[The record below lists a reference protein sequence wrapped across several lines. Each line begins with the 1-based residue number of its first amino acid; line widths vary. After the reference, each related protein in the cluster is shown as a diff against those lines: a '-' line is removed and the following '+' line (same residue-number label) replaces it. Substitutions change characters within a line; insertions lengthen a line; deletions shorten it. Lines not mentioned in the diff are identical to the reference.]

1 MLLDVPIHA
10 SCGHVVPSPARF
22 AELVDRY
29 DAFLFDAYGVLVD
42 TGGVC
47 PGAASA
53 IAHVRAAG
61 KPLRVVTNDASRLP
75 ASAAARFARVG
86 LPITED
92 EIVSSGQ
99 LLVGHVAATGLAGAR
114 ALVLGTDDA
123 RTYAALAG
131 LVPVTPAELVD
142 GEVDAIVV
150 CDDAGFALLEGINA
164 ALTVA
169 VHALDRG
176 RPLALVCPNPDIIYP
191 RGGGALGFTAGGLAL
206 MLEAGMRRR
215 HPGAPGFAYLGKPA
229 PAIFELA
236 RATLPAG
243 ARPLMIGD
251 QLETDIAGACGAGVD
266 CALVTGV
273 SRWRDD
279 VGCAHI
285 PQWLLDDLS

>member
-1 MLLDVPIHA
+1 
-10 SCGHVVPSPARF
+10 
-22 AELVDRY
+22 
-29 DAFLFDAYGVLVD
+29 
-42 TGGVC
+42 VC
-47 PGAASA
+47 TGAATA

-75 ASAAARFARVG
+75 ASAAARFARLG

-99 LLVGHVAATGLAGAR
+99 LLVGHVAAHGLTGAR

-123 RTYAALAG
+123 RAYAARAG
-131 LVPVTPAELVD
+131 LDTVTPAALGD
-142 GEVDAIVV
+142 GDVDAIVV
-150 CDDAGFALLEGINA
+150 SDDAGFALLDGINA
-164 ALTVA
+164 ALTAA
-169 VHALDRG
+169 VRALENG
-176 RPLALVCPNPDIIYP
+176 RPIALICPNPDIIYP

-236 RATLPAG
+236 RATLPHG
-243 ARPLMIGD
+243 ARSLMIGD
-251 QLETDIAGACGAGVD
+251 QLETDIAGGCGAGLD

-273 SRWRDD
+273 SRWRDGN
-279 VGCAHI
+279 GCAHV
-285 PQWLLDDLS
+285 PRWLLDDLS

>member
-1 MLLDVPIHA
+1 
-10 SCGHVVPSPARF
+10 VVPSPARF

-75 ASAAARFARVG
+75 ANAAARFARVG
-86 LPITED
+86 LPIDEA

-99 LLVGHVAATGLAGAR
+99 LLVGHVAAAGLAGAR
-114 ALVLGTDDA
+114 TLVLGTDDA
-123 RTYAALAG
+123 RAFATLAG
-131 LVPVTPAELVD
+131 LDAITPAALGD
-142 GEVDAIVV
+142 GEIDAIVV
-150 CDDAGFALLEGINA
+150 SDDAGFALLEGINA
-164 ALTVA
+164 ALTAA
-169 VHALDRG
+169 VRSLDRG
-176 RPLALVCPNPDIIYP
+176 RPLALICPNPDIIYP

-215 HPGAPGFAYLGKPA
+215 HPEAPGFAYLGKPA
-229 PAIFELA
+229 PAIFALA
-236 RATLPAG
+236 RATLPDG

-251 QLETDIAGACGAGVD
+251 QLETDVAGACGAGLD

-273 SRWRDD
+273 SLWRDEHES
-279 VGCAHI
+279 AHI
-285 PQWLLDDLS
+285 PRWLLDDLS

>member
-1 MLLDVPIHA
+1 MPR
-10 SCGHVVPSPARF
+10 PAKF

-42 TGGVC
+42 SSGVC
-47 PGAASA
+47 TGAAAA

-75 ASAAARFARVG
+75 ASAAARFAGVG

-99 LLVGHVAATGLAGAR
+99 LLVGHVAAAGLAGAR

-123 RTYAALAG
+123 RAYARLAG
-131 LVPVTPAELVD
+131 LETFTTAELA
-142 GEVDAIVV
+142 GSTEIDAIVV
-150 CDDAGFALLEGINA
+150 SDDAGFALLEGINA
-164 ALTVA
+164 ALTAA

-176 RPLALVCPNPDIIYP
+176 RPLALICPNPDLIYP
-191 RGGGALGFTAGGLAL
+191 RGRGALGFTAGGLAL

-215 HPGAPGFAYLGKPA
+215 HPEAPGFAYLGKPA
-229 PAIFELA
+229 PAIFALA
-236 RATLPAG
+236 QATLPEG

-251 QLETDIAGACGAGVD
+251 QLETDIAGARGAGME

-273 SRWRDD
+273 SRWRDGAG
-279 VGCAHI
+279 VAHV

>member
-1 MLLDVPIHA
+1 
-10 SCGHVVPSPARF
+10 VVPSPTRF
-22 AELVDRY
+22 AELIDRY

-42 TGGVC
+42 AGGVC

-53 IAHVRAAG
+53 IAQVRAAG

-75 ASAAARFARVG
+75 ANAAARFARVG
-86 LPITED
+86 LPITEA

-99 LLVGHVAATGLAGAR
+99 LLLGHVAAAGLAGAR

-131 LVPVTPAELVD
+131 LVPLTTEQVD
-142 GEVDAIVV
+142 DGDVDAIVV
-150 CDDAGFALLEGINA
+150 CDDAGFALLEGINV
-164 ALTVA
+164 ALTAA
-169 VHALDRG
+169 VRGLDRG
-176 RPLALVCPNPDIIYP
+176 RPLALVCPNPDLIYP

-206 MLEAGMRRR
+206 MLEAGMRRI
-215 HPGAPGFAYLGKPA
+215 HPDASGFAYLGKPA
-229 PAIFELA
+229 PALFALA

-251 QLETDIAGACGAGVD
+251 QLETDIAGACGAGLD
-266 CALVTGV
+266 SALVTGV

-279 VGCAHI
+279 VSSPHV
-285 PQWLLDDLS
+285 PQWLLGDLA

>member
-1 MLLDVPIHA
+1 M
-10 SCGHVVPSPARF
+10 PSPARF

-42 TGGVC
+42 SGGVC
-47 PGAASA
+47 TGAASA

-75 ASAAARFARVG
+75 ASAAARFAGVG
-86 LPITED
+86 LPITAD

-99 LLVGHVAATGLAGAR
+99 LLVGHVAAAGLAGAR

-123 RTYAALAG
+123 RAYARLAG
-131 LVPVTPAELVD
+131 LETFTAAELAGATD
-142 GEVDAIVV
+142 IDAIVV
-150 CDDAGFALLEGINA
+150 SDDAGFALLEGINA
-164 ALTVA
+164 ALTAA

-176 RPLALVCPNPDIIYP
+176 RPLALICPNPDIIYP

-229 PAIFELA
+229 PAIFALA
-236 RATLPAG
+236 QATLPDG

-251 QLETDIAGACGAGVD
+251 QLETDIAGACGAGLE

-273 SRWRDD
+273 SRWRDGD
-279 VGCAHI
+279 DAITHI
-285 PQWLLDDLS
+285 PQWLLDDLA